1 MKFEIPYASGI
12 DIYKLGQG
20 KVFPFR
26 SRDLMDS
33 TIREHGGK
41 NFKLEDDH
49 LYFEV
54 PYEEADSVI
63 FDLKENMKLDKTIGK
78 VFNFKKLV
86 KYPVQKGSKKKEAE
100 PERWNDPDWAWN
112 KEKPEAK
119 TEPKERG
126 RRDERKK
133 KPKADKPAGGF
144 RVEIPLNPRGL
155 MRRLRSNPHIKT
167 LVEEFGGT
175 SVKGDDLIFEF
186 PDRSKRSEILDELT
200 DAINTS
206 GFLREVLDTAEI

>member
-1 MKFEIPYASGI
+1 MCVAGTLRVAKDFMRFEIPYAGGI

-26 SRDLMDS
+26 SRDLLDS
-33 TIREHGGK
+33 TIKEHGGK

-49 LYFEV
+49 LRFEV

-63 FDLKENMKLDKTIGK
+63 FDLKENMKLDKTVGK

-86 KYPVQKGSKKKEAE
+86 KYPVQKGSKKKEPEKE
-100 PERWNDPDWAWN
+100 PEV
-112 KEKPEAK
+112 K
-119 TEPKERG
+119 TKERG

-133 KPKADKPAGGF
+133 PKTDRPSGGF

-155 MRRLRSNPHIKT
+155 MRRLRSNPHLKT

-175 SVKGDDLIFEF
+175 PVKGEDLIFEF
-186 PDRSKRSEILDELT
+186 PDRAKRSEILDELVSI
-200 DAINTS
+200 INTS